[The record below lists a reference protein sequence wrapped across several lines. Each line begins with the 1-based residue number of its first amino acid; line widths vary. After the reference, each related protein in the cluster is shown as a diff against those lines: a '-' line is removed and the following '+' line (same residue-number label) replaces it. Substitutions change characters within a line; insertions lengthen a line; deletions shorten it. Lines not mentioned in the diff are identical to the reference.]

1 MQNFILFEMK
11 VSRLITPEG
20 EKAQI
25 NISVRNL
32 VEFLL
37 REGDIDD
44 RKGSV
49 DPFEAMQEGSRIHRK
64 IQSSMGPFYR
74 AEVPLKYQMEYEDY
88 ILGIEGRADGVVLE
102 MDEDGTVW
110 SATVDEIKG
119 MYMDVMTFEKPVLV
133 HEAQAKCYAYMIA
146 TEYQLPEVE
155 VQMTYVSLETEEI
168 KYFNQIY
175 SYDEIEEW
183 FLTIVGIFK
192 KWTDFQY
199 YHKLELLES
208 VQGLEFPYEYRDGQ
222 KKLVSDVYRSIY
234 RRKILFMQ
242 APTGTGKTIAN
253 VFPAVMALGQ
263 NLAERVFYLTA
274 KTATA
279 YAARDAYK
287 LLVEEGYEGKTIML
301 TAKEKLCLCDETDC
315 NPDNCPYARGHFD
328 RINDAIFEVITK
340 ESVITRDVLLEYA
353 QEFVVCPFELALDVS
368 TWCEGIIC
376 DYNYVFD
383 PNVYLKRFFA
393 EARGGEHIFLIDEAH
408 NMVDRA
414 REMYSETLI
423 KEEILSIKRYAKP
436 VSKKLVN
443 ALEKCNRIMLEY
455 KRECDGDITVLP
467 DIDML
472 LTACDNLQMIFE
484 QLFKKEIKFGIYQD
498 EVLDFYFRL
507 RNFTALAYQ
516 QDSDHYRIYC
526 DFDEDKNFNLHLY
539 CVDPSA
545 QLQDRLKMARA
556 TVYFS
561 ATLLPI
567 DYYKDLLCDITDVY
581 AIYVDSVFDQKNRLL
596 MLGTDVTSKYT
607 RRSDDEYAKFASYI
621 YNIVKAKK
629 GNYMVFGPSYKFL
642 EDIKAKFIELV
653 GVDSVID
660 KANTMENPFSENP
673 FVENGTEQPGNTHL
687 GNETERLEN
696 NSKNP
701 ENIFIDEASK
711 IEIITQQQNMTEQE
725 REEFLVEFEKK
736 NDKSMVAFCTLGGIF
751 SEGIDLVGGKLIGV
765 IVLGAGLPQVGNQRK
780 LMSDFFDE
788 NGKNGFEYAYLYPGM
803 NKVIQAAGRLIRTK
817 DDVGVI
823 ALLDERF
830 RFSSYRKTFPREWN
844 DAAFTTIDNLS
855 LKLTNFWA
863 KNT

>member
-1 MQNFILFEMK
+1 MK
-11 VSRLITPEG
+11 VAKLVCSED
-20 EKAQI
+20 EKTQI

-37 REGDIDD
+37 REGDIDN

-49 DPFEAMQEGSRIHRK
+49 DPFEAMQAGSRIHRK

-74 AEVPLKYQMEYEDY
+74 AEVPLKHQIEFDDY
-88 ILGIEGRADGVVLE
+88 ILWLEGRADGVVLDK
-102 MDEDGTVW
+102 DEDGNVV

-133 HEAQAKCYAYMIA
+133 HEAQAKCYAYIISR
-146 TEYQLPEVE
+146 EYELEDIE

-168 KYFNQIY
+168 KYFNHSY
-175 SYDEIEEW
+175 SFDELEEW
-183 FLTIVGIFK
+183 FLTIINIFK
-192 KWTDFQY
+192 KWADFQY
-199 YHKLELLES
+199 YHRQEMLES
-208 VQGLEFPYEYRDGQ
+208 AKNLEFPYEYRDGQ

-279 YAARDAYK
+279 IAAKDAYT
-287 LLVEEGYEGKTIML
+287 LLAQNGYEGKTIML
-301 TAKEKLCLCDETDC
+301 TAKEKMCLCKETEC
-315 NPDNCPYARGHFD
+315 NPDYCPYARGHFD
-328 RINDAIFEVITK
+328 RVNDVIYELINK
-340 ESVITRDVLLEYA
+340 ETVITRDIVLAYA
-353 QEFVVCPFELALDVS
+353 QEYVVCPFELALDVS

-393 EARGGEHIFLIDEAH
+393 DGKSGEHIFLVDEAH

-436 VSKKLVN
+436 ISKKLVN

-455 KRECDGDITVLP
+455 KRECDHDITVL
-467 DIDML
+467 DDVDML
-472 LTACDNLQMIFE
+472 LNACDNLQMILE
-484 QLFKKEIKFGIYQD
+484 QLFKKEVKFGIYQD
-498 EVLDFYFRL
+498 EVLNFYFRL
-507 RNFTALAYQ
+507 RNFTSLAYQ
-516 QDSDHYRIYC
+516 QDKDHYRIYC

-539 CVDPSA
+539 CIDPSE
-545 QLQDRLKMARA
+545 QLQSRLNLARA

-567 DYYKDLLCDITDVY
+567 DYYKDLLCNIKDVY
-581 AIYVDSVFDQKNRLL
+581 AIYVDSVFDQSNRLL

-607 RRSDDEYAKFASYI
+607 KRGAEEYAKYAKYI
-621 YNIVKAKK
+621 NAAVSAKQ
-629 GNYMVFGPSYKFL
+629 GNYMVFGPSYKFI
-642 EDIKAKFIELV
+642 EDIYDEYLV
-653 GVDSVID
+653 FADNVDIVMQ
-660 KANTMENPFSENP
+660 K
-673 FVENGTEQPGNTHL
+673 
-687 GNETERLEN
+687 
-696 NSKNP
+696 
-701 ENIFIDEASK
+701 
-711 IEIITQQQNMTEQE
+711 QNMTEQE
-725 REEFLVEFEKK
+725 REDFLSAFESQR
-736 NDKSMVAFCTLGGIF
+736 DKSMVAFCTLGGIF

-765 IVLGAGLPQVGNQRK
+765 IVLGTGLPQVGNERK
-780 LMSDFFDE
+780 LMSDFFYE
-788 NGKNGFEYAYLYPGM
+788 QGKNGFEYAYLYPGM

-817 DDVGVI
+817 DDVGI
-823 ALLDERF
+823 IELLDERF
-830 RFSSYRKTFPREWN
+830 RFNSYRKTFPREWN
-844 DAAFTTIDNLS
+844 DACYATVDDIS
-855 LKLTNFWA
+855 LKLTNFWE
-863 KNT
+863 KKG

>member
-1 MQNFILFEMK
+1 MK
-11 VSRLITPEG
+11 VSRLVTPEG

-49 DPFEAMQEGSRIHRK
+49 DPFEAMQAGSRIHRK
-64 IQSSMGPFYR
+64 IQNSMGPFYS
-74 AEVPLKYQMEYEDY
+74 AEVPLKFQIEYDDY
-88 ILGIEGRADGVVLE
+88 SLGLEGRADGLVLDR
-102 MDEDGTVW
+102 DENGKVIA
-110 SATVDEIKG
+110 ATVDEIKG

-133 HEAQAKCYAYMIA
+133 HEAQAKCYAYIVA
-146 TEYQLPEVE
+146 NEYQLANIE
-155 VQMTYVSLETEEI
+155 VQMTYVSLETEEV
-168 KYFNQIY
+168 KYFKDSY
-175 SYDEIEEW
+175 SYEEIEEW
-183 FLTIVGIFK
+183 FFTIISIFK
-192 KWTDFQY
+192 KWADFQY
-199 YHKLELLES
+199 YHKMELLES
-208 VQGLEFPYEYRDGQ
+208 VQGLEFPYEYRAGQ

-253 VFPAVMALGQ
+253 IFPSVMALGQ

-279 YAARDAYK
+279 FAARDAYK
-287 LLVEEGYEGKTIML
+287 LLTENGFEGKTIML
-301 TAKEKLCLCDETDC
+301 TAKDKMCMCDEADC
-315 NPDNCPYARGHFD
+315 NPVNCPYARGHFD
-328 RINDAIFEVITK
+328 RINDAIYEVITK
-340 ESVITRDVLLEYA
+340 ETVITRDTLLAYAEEY
-353 QEFVVCPFELALDVS
+353 VVCPFELALDVS

-393 EARGGEHIFLIDEAH
+393 DGKNGEHIFLIDEAH

-414 REMYSETLI
+414 REMYSESLI

-436 VSKKLVN
+436 VSKSLVN

-455 KRECDGDITVLP
+455 KRECDHDITVL
-467 DIDML
+467 DHIDSL
-472 LTACDNLQMIFE
+472 LNACDNLQMILE

-516 QDSDHYRIYC
+516 QDRDHYRIYC
-526 DFDEDKNFNLHLY
+526 DFDEDKNFQLHLY
-539 CVDPSA
+539 CIDPSA
-545 QLQDRLKMARA
+545 QLQDRLRMARA

-567 DYYKDLLCDITDVY
+567 DYYKDLLCNEKDVY
-581 AIYVDSVFDQKNRLL
+581 AIYVDSVFDQANRMLL
-596 MLGTDVTSKYT
+596 LGTDVTSKYT
-607 RRSDDEYAKFASYI
+607 RRGDEEYLRYAKYI
-621 YNIVKAKK
+621 QIIVNAKQ
-629 GNYMVFGPSYKFL
+629 GNYMVFSPSYKFL
-642 EDIKAKFIELV
+642 EDIHEKYLSFN
-653 GVDSVID
+653 DSVD
-660 KANTMENPFSENP
+660 
-673 FVENGTEQPGNTHL
+673 
-687 GNETERLEN
+687 
-696 NSKNP
+696 
-701 ENIFIDEASK
+701 
-711 IEIITQQQNMTEQE
+711 IIIQKQNMTEAE
-725 REEFLVEFEKK
+725 REEFLAEFDK
-736 NDKSMVAFCTLGGIF
+736 NRTQSMVAFCTLGGIF
-751 SEGIDLVGGKLIGV
+751 SEGIDLVGGKLIGS
-765 IVLGAGLPQVGNQRK
+765 IILGAGLPQVGNERK

-788 NGKNGFEYAYLYPGM
+788 NNKNGFEYAYLYPGM

-844 DAAFTTIDNLS
+844 DATYTTIDDIS
-855 LKLTNFWA
+855 LKLTNFWG
-863 KNT
+863 KLS

>member
-1 MQNFILFEMK
+1 M
-11 VSRLITPEG
+11 VTPEG

-49 DPFEAMQEGSRIHRK
+49 DPFEAMQAGSRIHRK

-74 AEVPLKYQMEYEDY
+74 AEVPLKFKVEYEDY
-88 ILGIEGRADGVVLE
+88 TLGIEGRADGVVLE
-102 MDEDGTVW
+102 MDEDGNVV
-110 SATVDEIKG
+110 AALVDEIKG

-146 TEYQLPEVE
+146 NEYGLSEIE

-168 KYFNQIY
+168 KYFNRMY
-175 SYDEIEEW
+175 SFSEIEEW
-183 FLTIVGIFK
+183 FLTVINIFR
-192 KWTDFQY
+192 KWSDFQY
-199 YHKLELLES
+199 YHKLEMLES
-208 VQGLEFPYEYRDGQ
+208 VQDLPFPYEYRDGQ

-263 NLAERVFYLTA
+263 NLSERIFYLTA

-279 YAARDAYK
+279 LAARDAFN
-287 LLVEEGYEGKTIML
+287 LLSSKGYEGRTIML
-301 TAKEKLCLCDETDC
+301 TAKEKMCMCDEADC

-328 RINDAIFEVITK
+328 RINDAIYEVITK
-340 ESVITRDVLLEYA
+340 ELVITRDVILGYA
-353 QEFVVCPFELALDVS
+353 EEFVVCPFELALDVS

-393 EARGGEHIFLIDEAH
+393 EGKTGEHIFLIDEAH

-455 KRECDGDITVLP
+455 KRQCDKDITVLD

-472 LTACDNLQMIFE
+472 LNACDNLQMILE

-516 QDSDHYRIYC
+516 QDSTHYRIYC
-526 DFDEDKNFNLHLY
+526 DFDEDKNFNLHLF

-545 QLQDRLKMARA
+545 QLQDRLNMARA

-567 DYYKDLLCDITDVY
+567 DYYKDLLCNIRDVY
-581 AIYVDSVFDQKNRLL
+581 AIYVDSVFDTDNRLL
-596 MLGTDVTSKYT
+596 LLGTDVTSKYT
-607 RRSDDEYAKFASYI
+607 RRSTEEYLKYAKYI
-621 YNIVKAKK
+621 KAAVDSKV

-642 EDIKAKFIELV
+642 EDIFTEYEPMA
-653 GVDSVID
+653 GDVDILMQKQS
-660 KANTMENPFSENP
+660 
-673 FVENGTEQPGNTHL
+673 
-687 GNETERLEN
+687 
-696 NSKNP
+696 
-701 ENIFIDEASK
+701 
-711 IEIITQQQNMTEQE
+711 MTEQE
-725 REEFLVEFEKK
+725 REEFLLEFEAKR
-736 NDKSMVAFCTLGGIF
+736 DKSMVAFCTLGGIF

-765 IVLGAGLPQVGNQRK
+765 IVLGTGLPQIGNERK

-788 NGKNGFEYAYLYPGM
+788 QGKNGFEYAYLYPGM

-817 DDVGVI
+817 DDVGI
-823 ALLDERF
+823 IELLDERL
-830 RFSSYRKTFPREWN
+830 RFASYRKTFPREWN
-844 DAAFTTIDNLS
+844 DACYTTVEDVS
-855 LKLTNFWA
+855 LKLTNFWN
-863 KNT
+863 KKG

>member
-1 MQNFILFEMK
+1 MK
-11 VSRLITPEG
+11 VSRLITLDG

-49 DPFEAMQEGSRIHRK
+49 DPFEAMQAGSRIHRK
-64 IQSSMGPFYR
+64 IQNSMGPFYS
-74 AEVPLKYQMEYEDY
+74 AEVPLKFQIEYEDY
-88 ILGIEGRADGVVLE
+88 TLVLEGRADGLVLDR
-102 MDEDGTVW
+102 DEDGQVV

-133 HEAQAKCYAYMIA
+133 HEAQAKCYAYMVA
-146 TEYQLPEVE
+146 EEYGLETVE

-168 KYFNQIY
+168 KYFNTVY
-175 SYDEIEEW
+175 TFEEIEAW
-183 FLTIVGIFK
+183 FYTIIEIFK
-192 KWTDFQY
+192 KWSDFQY
-199 YHKLELLES
+199 YHKQELLES

-279 YAARDAYK
+279 LAARDAYK
-287 LLVEEGYEGKTIML
+287 LLVDKGYEGKTIML
-301 TAKEKLCLCDETDC
+301 TAKDKMCMCDEADC

-328 RINDAIFEVITK
+328 RINDVIYEVITK
-340 ESVITRDVLLEYA
+340 ETVITRDVVLAYAEEY
-353 QEFVVCPFELALDVS
+353 VVCPFELALDVS

-393 EARGGEHIFLIDEAH
+393 DGKNGEHIFLIDEAH

-455 KRECDGDITVLP
+455 KRECERDITVL
-467 DIDML
+467 DNIDVL
-472 LTACDNLQMIFE
+472 LNACDNLQMIIE

-516 QDSDHYRIYC
+516 QDSAHYRIYC

-539 CVDPSA
+539 CIDPSA
-545 QLQDRLKMARA
+545 QLQDRLRMARA

-567 DYYKDLLCDITDVY
+567 DYYKDLLCNEKDVY
-581 AIYVDSVFDQKNRLL
+581 AIYVDSVFSQEKRLL

-607 RRSDDEYAKFASYI
+607 RRGEEEYLKFATYI
-621 YNIVKAKK
+621 QQIVNAKQ
-629 GNYMVFGPSYKFL
+629 GNYMVFAPSYKFI
-642 EDIKAKFIELV
+642 EDIQIKYETFN
-653 GVDSVID
+653 DDID
-660 KANTMENPFSENP
+660 LIVQK
-673 FVENGTEQPGNTHL
+673 
-687 GNETERLEN
+687 
-696 NSKNP
+696 
-701 ENIFIDEASK
+701 
-711 IEIITQQQNMTEQE
+711 QNMTEQE
-725 REEFLVEFEKK
+725 REEFLSEF
-736 NDKSMVAFCTLGGIF
+736 DKSRNKSLVAFCTLGGIF
-751 SEGIDLVGGKLIGV
+751 SEGIDLVGGKLIGA
-765 IVLGAGLPQVGNQRK
+765 IILGAGLPQIGNERK

-788 NGKNGFEYAYLYPGM
+788 GGKNGFEYAYLYPGM
-803 NKVIQAAGRLIRTK
+803 NKVIQAAGRVIRTK
-817 DDVGVI
+817 DDCGVI

-844 DAAFTTIDNLS
+844 DAQFVTVDGVS
-855 LKLTNFWA
+855 LKVTNFWQ
-863 KNT
+863 KMT

>member
-1 MQNFILFEMK
+1 MK
-11 VSRLITPEG
+11 VARLVNPDG

-25 NISVRNL
+25 NISVRSL

-49 DPFEAMQEGSRIHRK
+49 DPFEAMQAGSRIHRK
-64 IQSSMGPFYR
+64 IQNSMGPFYR
-74 AEVPLKYQMEYEDY
+74 AEVPLKFQVEYDDY
-88 ILGIEGRADGVVLE
+88 ILGLEGRADGVVLD
-102 MDEDGTVW
+102 MDEDGAVV

-133 HEAQAKCYAYMIA
+133 HLAQAKCYAYMIA
-146 TEYQLPEVE
+146 SEYDLEEIE

-168 KYFNQIY
+168 KCFNQIFSY
-175 SYDEIEEW
+175 SEIEEW
-183 FLTIVGIFK
+183 FLTIINIFK
-192 KWTDFQY
+192 KWSDFQY
-199 YHKLELLES
+199 NHKLDMLES

-253 VFPAVMALGQ
+253 VFPAVMAVGQ

-279 YAARDAYK
+279 LAARDAYK
-287 LLVEEGYEGKTIML
+287 LLADEGYEGLTIML
-301 TAKEKLCLCDETDC
+301 TAKEKMCMCDEADC

-328 RINDAIFEVITK
+328 RVNDVIYEIITK
-340 ESVITRDVLLEYA
+340 ERVITRDVILAYAEEY
-353 QEFVVCPFELALDVS
+353 VVCPFELALDVS

-393 EARGGEHIFLIDEAH
+393 EGKTGEHIFLIDEAH

-443 ALEKCNRIMLEY
+443 ALEKCNRILLEY
-455 KRECDGDITVLP
+455 KRECDHDITVLS

-472 LTACDNLQMIFE
+472 LTACDNLQMILE

-516 QDSDHYRIYC
+516 QDSSHYRIYC

-539 CVDPSA
+539 CIDPSA
-545 QLQDRLKMARA
+545 QLQDRLNMARA

-567 DYYKDLLCDITDVY
+567 EYYKDLLCNIKDVY
-581 AIYVDSVFDQKNRLL
+581 AIYVDSVFDSSNRLL

-607 RRSDDEYAKFASYI
+607 RRGQEEYIKYAKYI
-621 YNIVKAKK
+621 KAAVDAKV
-629 GNYMVFGPSYKFL
+629 GNYMVFGPSYKFI
-642 EDIKAKFIELV
+642 EDIRTEYEPMA
-653 GVDSVID
+653 GDVDI
-660 KANTMENPFSENP
+660 
-673 FVENGTEQPGNTHL
+673 L
-687 GNETERLEN
+687 
-696 NSKNP
+696 
-701 ENIFIDEASK
+701 
-711 IEIITQQQNMTEQE
+711 TQQQNMTEQE
-725 REEFLVEFEKK
+725 REEFLLEFEIKR
-736 NDKSMVAFCTLGGIF
+736 DKSMVAFCTLGGIF

-765 IVLGAGLPQVGNQRK
+765 IVLGTGLPQVGNERK

-788 NGKNGFEYAYLYPGM
+788 QGKNGFEYAYLYPGM

-817 DDVGVI
+817 DDVGI
-823 ALLDERF
+823 IELLDERL
-830 RFSSYRKTFPREWN
+830 RFASYQKTFPREWK
-844 DAAFTTIDNLS
+844 DACYTTVDEVS
-855 LKLTNFWA
+855 LKVTKFWQ
-863 KNT
+863 KMD

>member
-1 MQNFILFEMK
+1 MK
-11 VSRLITPEG
+11 VSRLIAPEG

-49 DPFEAMQEGSRIHRK
+49 DPFEAMQAGSRIHRK
-64 IQSSMGPFYR
+64 IQSSMGPFYS
-74 AEVPLKYQMEYEDY
+74 AEVPLKLQIEYEDY
-88 ILGIEGRADGVVLE
+88 ILGLEGRADGLVLDRDESGNVV
-102 MDEDGTVW
+102 T
-110 SATVDEIKG
+110 ATVDEIKG

-133 HEAQAKCYAYMIA
+133 HEAQAKCYAYMVA
-146 TEYQLPEVE
+146 SEYNLVTIE
-155 VQMTYVSLETEEI
+155 VQMTYVSLETEEV
-168 KYFNQIY
+168 KYFNHVY
-175 SYDEIEEW
+175 TYEEIEEW

-192 KWTDFQY
+192 KWSDFQY
-199 YHKLELLES
+199 YHKMELLES

-253 VFPAVMALGQ
+253 VYPAVMALGQ

-279 YAARDAYK
+279 IGARDAYS
-287 LLVEEGYEGKTIML
+287 LLVEKGYEGKTIML
-301 TAKEKLCLCDETDC
+301 TAKEKMCLCDEADC
-315 NPDNCPYARGHFD
+315 NPDYCPYARGHFD
-328 RINDAIFEVITK
+328 RINDVIYEVITK
-340 ESVITRDVLLEYA
+340 ETVITRDVILGYAEEY
-353 QEFVVCPFELALDVS
+353 VVCPFELALDVS

-393 EARGGEHIFLIDEAH
+393 EGKGGEHIFLIDEAH

-455 KRECDGDITVLP
+455 KRECDHDITVL
-467 DIDML
+467 DDVDML
-472 LTACDNLQMIFE
+472 LNACDNLQMILE

-539 CVDPSA
+539 CIDPSA
-545 QLQDRLKMARA
+545 QLQDRLRMARA

-567 DYYKDLLCDITDVY
+567 DYYKDLLCNDKDVY

-607 RRSDDEYAKFASYI
+607 RRGDDEYLKFATYI
-621 YNIVKAKK
+621 NTIVKAKQ

-642 EDIKAKFIELV
+642 EDIQSKYSDIM
-653 GVDSVID
+653 GDVDVI
-660 KANTMENPFSENP
+660 
-673 FVENGTEQPGNTHL
+673 V
-687 GNETERLEN
+687 
-696 NSKNP
+696 
-701 ENIFIDEASK
+701 
-711 IEIITQQQNMTEQE
+711 QQQNMTEQE
-725 REEFLVEFEKK
+725 REDFLLEFEKK
-736 NDKSMVAFCTLGGIF
+736 RDKSMVAFCTLGGIF
-751 SEGIDLVGGKLIGV
+751 SEGIDLVGGKLIGS
-765 IVLGAGLPQVGNQRK
+765 IVLGAGLPQVGNERK

-830 RFSSYRKTFPREWN
+830 RFGSYRKTFPREWN
-844 DAAFTTIDNLS
+844 DATFTS
-855 LKLTNFWA
+855 VESVEEQVKGFW
-863 KNT
+863 KDKE

>member
-1 MQNFILFEMK
+1 MK

-37 REGDIDD
+37 REGDID
-44 RKGSV
+44 
-49 DPFEAMQEGSRIHRK
+49 EAMQEGSRIHRK
-64 IQSSMGPFYR
+64 IQNSMGPFYS
-74 AEVPLKYQMEYEDY
+74 AEVPLKFQVEYEDY
-88 ILGIEGRADGVVLE
+88 ILGLEGRADGLVLDRDENGDVV
-102 MDEDGTVW
+102 T
-110 SATVDEIKG
+110 ATVDEIKG

-133 HEAQAKCYAYMIA
+133 HEAQAKCYAYMVA
-146 TEYQLPEVE
+146 NEYNLDTIE
-155 VQMTYVSLETEEI
+155 VQLTYVSLETEEI
-168 KYFNQIY
+168 KYFNQLY
-175 SYDEIEEW
+175 TYDEIEDW
-183 FLTIVGIFK
+183 FLTIIGIFK
-192 KWTDFQY
+192 KWADFQY
-199 YHKLELLES
+199 YHKMELLES
-208 VQGLEFPYEYRDGQ
+208 VQGLDFPYEYRDGQ
-222 KKLVSDVYRSIY
+222 KKLVSDVYRTIY

-279 YAARDAYK
+279 LAARDAYS
-287 LLVEEGYEGKTIML
+287 LLVSKGYEGKTIML
-301 TAKEKLCLCDETDC
+301 TAKEKMCMCDEADC
-315 NPDNCPYARGHFD
+315 NPDNCPYARGHFN
-328 RINDAIFEVITK
+328 RINDAIYEVITK
-340 ESVITRDVLLEYA
+340 ETVITRDIILGYAEEY
-353 QEFVVCPFELALDVS
+353 VVCPFELALDVS

-393 EARGGEHIFLIDEAH
+393 EGKNGEHIFLIDEAH

-414 REMYSETLI
+414 REMYSEDLI
-423 KEEILSIKRYAKP
+423 KEEVLSIKRYAKP

-443 ALEKCNRIMLEY
+443 ALEKCNRILLEY
-455 KRECDGDITVLP
+455 KRECDRDIAVLD

-472 LTACDNLQMIFE
+472 MNACDNIQIILE

-526 DFDEDKNFNLHLY
+526 DFDEDKNFHIHLY
-539 CVDPSA
+539 CIDPSA
-545 QLQDRLKMARA
+545 QLQDRLRMARS
-556 TVYFS
+556 TIYFS

-567 DYYKDLLCDITDVY
+567 DYYKDLLCNEKDVY
-581 AIYVDSVFDQKNRLL
+581 AIYVDSVFAQSNRLL
-596 MLGTDVTSKYT
+596 LLGTDVTSKYT
-607 RRSDDEYAKFASYI
+607 RRGEDEYLKFAKYI
-621 YNIVKAKK
+621 QTIVNAKQ
-629 GNYMVFGPSYKFL
+629 GNYMVFSPSYKFI
-642 EDIKAKFIELV
+642 EEIEQKYEGFGDDVDI
-653 GVDSVID
+653 
-660 KANTMENPFSENP
+660 
-673 FVENGTEQPGNTHL
+673 
-687 GNETERLEN
+687 
-696 NSKNP
+696 
-701 ENIFIDEASK
+701 
-711 IEIITQQQNMTEQE
+711 IIQKQNMTEQE
-725 REEFLVEFEKK
+725 REEFLGEFDK
-736 NDKSMVAFCTLGGIF
+736 NRDKAMVAFCTLGGIF
-751 SEGIDLVGGKLIGV
+751 SEGIDLVGGKLIGS
-765 IVLGAGLPQVGNQRK
+765 IILGPGLPQVGNERK

-788 NGKNGFEYAYLYPGM
+788 NDKNGFEYAYLYPGM

-844 DAAFTTIDNLS
+844 DATFTTIDDIS

-863 KNT
+863 KKP

>member
-1 MQNFILFEMK
+1 MK

-49 DPFEAMQEGSRIHRK
+49 DPFEAMQAGSRIHRK
-64 IQSSMGPFYR
+64 IQNSMGPFYS
-74 AEVPLKYQMEYEDY
+74 AEVPLKYQVEYEDY
-88 ILGIEGRADGVVLE
+88 TLGIEGRADGLVLDR
-102 MDEDGTVW
+102 DEDGTVVA
-110 SATVDEIKG
+110 ATVDEIKG

-133 HEAQAKCYAYMIA
+133 HEAQAKCYAYIVA
-146 TEYQLPEVE
+146 NEYQLDTVE

-168 KYFNQIY
+168 KRFNQVY
-175 SYDEIEEW
+175 TFDEIEKW
-183 FLTIVGIFK
+183 FLTIIGIFR
-192 KWTDFQY
+192 KWSDFQY
-199 YHKLELLES
+199 YHKQELIES
-208 VQGLEFPYEYRDGQ
+208 ARDLQFPFEYRDGQ

-234 RRKILFMQ
+234 RQKILFMQ

-253 VFPAVMALGQ
+253 VYPAVMALGQ
-263 NLAERVFYLTA
+263 NLAERIFYLTA

-279 YAARDAYK
+279 IAAKDAYTMLTEK
-287 LLVEEGYEGKTIML
+287 GYEGKTIML
-301 TAKEKLCLCDETDC
+301 TAKDKMCMCDEADC
-315 NPDNCPYARGHFD
+315 NPDHCPYARGHFD
-328 RINDAIFEVITK
+328 RINDAIYEVITK
-340 ESVITRDVLLEYA
+340 ENVITRDVILSYAEEY
-353 QEFVVCPFELALDVS
+353 VVCPFELALDVS

-393 EARGGEHIFLIDEAH
+393 DGKNGEHIFLVDEAH

-455 KRECDGDITVLP
+455 KRECESDITVLD
-467 DIDML
+467 DIDL
-472 LTACDNLQMIFE
+472 LLNACDNLQMILE
-484 QLFKKEIKFGIYQD
+484 QLFKKEIKFGIYHD

-516 QDSDHYRIYC
+516 QDKDHYRIYC

-539 CVDPSA
+539 CIDPSA
-545 QLQDRLKMARA
+545 QLQDRLRMARA

-567 DYYKDLLCDITDVY
+567 EYYKNLLCNEKDVY
-581 AIYVDSVFDQKNRLL
+581 AIYVDSVFDQQKRALL
-596 MLGTDVTSKYT
+596 LGTDVTSKYT
-607 RRSDDEYAKFASYI
+607 KRGDEEYLKYATYI
-621 YNIVKAKK
+621 NTIVNAKQ

-642 EDIKAKFIELV
+642 EDILSKYETISNNVDILV
-653 GVDSVID
+653 QS
-660 KANTMENPFSENP
+660 
-673 FVENGTEQPGNTHL
+673 
-687 GNETERLEN
+687 
-696 NSKNP
+696 
-701 ENIFIDEASK
+701 
-711 IEIITQQQNMTEQE
+711 QNMTEQE
-725 REEFLVEFEKK
+725 REEFLMEFEKK
-736 NDKSMVAFCTLGGIF
+736 REKSMVAFCTLGGIF

-765 IVLGAGLPQVGNQRK
+765 VILGAGLPQVGNERK
-780 LMSDFFDE
+780 LMADFFDE
-788 NGKNGFEYAYLYPGM
+788 SGKNGFEYAYLYPGM

-823 ALLDERF
+823 ALLDDRF
-830 RFSSYRKTFPREWN
+830 RLSSYRKTFPREWN
-844 DAAFTTIDNLS
+844 DASFTTVDEVS
-855 LKLTNFWA
+855 LKLTKFWQ
-863 KNT
+863 KLT

>member
-1 MQNFILFEMK
+1 MK
-11 VSRLITPEG
+11 VARLITPEG

-44 RKGSV
+44 RHGSV

-64 IQSSMGPFYR
+64 IQNSMGPFYR
-74 AEVPLKYQMEYEDY
+74 AEVPLKYAVEYDDY
-88 ILGIEGRADGVVLE
+88 ILGLEGRADGVALE
-102 MDEDGTVW
+102 MDEDGKVL

-133 HEAQAKCYAYMIA
+133 HEAQAKCYAYIIA
-146 TEYQLPEVE
+146 EEYDLPEIQ
-155 VQMTYVSLETEEI
+155 VQMTYVSLETEEM
-168 KYFNQIY
+168 KYFHQIY
-175 SYDEIEEW
+175 SRQEIEEW
-183 FLTIVGIFK
+183 FLTIINIFK
-192 KWTDFQY
+192 KWSDFQY
-199 YHKLELLES
+199 FHKLELLDS
-208 VQGLEFPYEYRDGQ
+208 VQGLQFPYEYRDGQ
-222 KKLVSDVYRSIY
+222 KKLVADVYRTIN

-279 YAARDAYK
+279 LAARDAYR
-287 LLVEEGYEGKTIML
+287 LLVQNGYEGKTIML
-301 TAKEKLCLCDETDC
+301 TAKEKMCLCDEADC
-315 NPDNCPYARGHFD
+315 NPDYCPYARGHYD
-328 RINDAIFEVITK
+328 RINDVIYEVITK
-340 ESVITRDVLLEYA
+340 ETVITRDVILGYA
-353 QEFVVCPFELALDVS
+353 QEYVVCPFELALDVS

-393 EARGGEHIFLIDEAH
+393 EGKAGEHIFLIDEAH

-443 ALEKCNRIMLEY
+443 ALDKCNRIMLEY
-455 KRECDGDITVLP
+455 KRECDHDITVLD

-472 LTACDNLQMIFE
+472 LNACDNLQMILE
-484 QLFKKEIKFGIYQD
+484 QLFKKEIKFGIYHD

-545 QLQDRLKMARA
+545 QLQERLNMARSSI
-556 TVYFS
+556 YFS

-567 DYYKDLLCDITDVY
+567 DYYKNLLCNHTDVY
-581 AIYVDSVFDQKNRLL
+581 AIYVDSVFDPANRLL

-607 RRSDDEYAKFASYI
+607 RRGEEEYLKYAKYI
-621 YNIVKAKK
+621 QTIVNAKQ

-642 EDIKAKFIELV
+642 EDIYSKYQEFNDDVDILV
-653 GVDSVID
+653 
-660 KANTMENPFSENP
+660 
-673 FVENGTEQPGNTHL
+673 
-687 GNETERLEN
+687 
-696 NSKNP
+696 
-701 ENIFIDEASK
+701 
-711 IEIITQQQNMTEQE
+711 QQQNMTEQE
-725 REEFLVEFEKK
+725 REEFLSEFENKRE
-736 NDKSMVAFCTLGGIF
+736 KSMVAFCTLGGIF

-765 IVLGAGLPQVGNQRK
+765 VILGAGLPQVGNERS
-780 LMSDFFDE
+780 LMADFFDE

-823 ALLDERF
+823 ALLDDRF
-830 RFSSYRKTFPREWN
+830 RFSSYRKTFPREWS
-844 DAAFTTIDNLS
+844 DATFTTVEDIS
-855 LKLTNFWA
+855 SKLTNFWSKKA
-863 KNT
+863 